1 MNYQAQLNPWVVYR
15 LLSDLQR
22 EAIARFRTRN
32 DAESYLK
39 VMEQIQ
45 SHVSYTLVFDGMK
58 QQPSPEIKPI
68 ASKATA
74 SKTKRRTKPA
84 NDSVAAIA

>member
-15 LLSDLQR
+15 LLSDLQN

-39 VMEQIQ
+39 VMGQMQPQVIY
-45 SHVSYTLVFDGMK
+45 SMVFEASK
-58 QQPSPEIKPI
+58 QQPSISDK
-68 ASKATA
+68 AMVSKAPA
-74 SKTKRRTKPA
+74 SKTKRRTKAVSASLP
-84 NDSVAAIA
+84 AIA

>member
-39 VMEQIQ
+39 VMEQMQ
-45 SHVSYTLVFDGMK
+45 PHVLYALVFDATK
-58 QQPSPEIKPI
+58 QPST
-68 ASKATA
+68 AARAVASQATVSKA
-74 SKTKRRTKPA
+74 KRRTKA
-84 NDSVAAIA
+84 ATTTNIAAIA